1 MIACL
6 LLFTFTQLWSMPMPS
21 TNPVS
26 DPDQASL
33 EMLPDEE
40 PMSTAEEPMSTAN
53 DSSQPLS
60 TQLIPAPQMPV
71 VTPSPMPQMFPVQ
84 PMPAVNF
91 SQPVP
96 MQPIQPQ
103 PIQQLPVAP
112 APQLSQ
118 PQTGSVVAEQLAWPN
133 TIELSEEKTAMISNP
148 VIAQH
153 YASAKQ
159 SCRTMD
165 ALLKNLDQTIDSIK
179 TMTQQKLSASSA
191 TSQLVNIDIGKLQEL
206 FNPREK
212 NQ

>member
-21 TNPVS
+21 TNPVFDS
-26 DPDQASL
+26 NQVTT

-60 TQLIPAPQMPV
+60 TQPALVPQMPLA
-71 VTPSPMPQMFPVQ
+71 Q
-84 PMPAVNF
+84 PMPAANF

-103 PIQQLPVAP
+103 PIQQPPVAP

-118 PQTGSVVAEQLAWPN
+118 PQTGSVVAEQLTWPN
-133 TIELSEEKTAMISNP
+133 TIELSEEKSAMISNP

-159 SCRTMD
+159 SCQTMD